1 MLVRLCSLLFEKP
14 EFFLL
19 FVLYIA
25 KNLCSIIH
33 TFIKANLIEN
43 TIEYFNKEF
52 KEIALAFNASAKGL
66 SILSVIA
73 MVLFDLGLLNQKTI
87 ILDYLLKVF
96 T

>member
-1 MLVRLCSLLFEKP
+1 M
-14 EFFLL
+14 
-19 FVLYIA
+19 
-25 KNLCSIIH
+25 CSIIH

-52 KEIALAFNASAKGL
+52 EEIALAFNASVKGL
-66 SILSVIA
+66 SILSVIV
-73 MVLFDLGLLNQKTI
+73 MVLFELGLLNQKTI